1 MRKLLL
7 ATALS
12 CAFAPTAFA
21 RDLVVA
27 VGGEPEAGFDPI
39 KGWGDYGHPLFQAS
53 LLKLDTDL
61 NIVGDLATE
70 WALSDDRLTWTL
82 SLRDDAKFS
91 DGTALTA
98 EDVAFTYNMARD
110 AGGLADLSNLKEAR
124 ATGPLTVEL
133 ELKTPKITFI
143 RRLTTMGIVPKASY
157 GEGYARAPIGAG
169 PFKMVEWREGETLIV
184 EPNPHWYGGDIAF
197 DRISFVF
204 GEEDASVAMARAGT
218 AQLVSVPPQQA
229 DDVPTGMKMLA
240 AESVDNRGMMFPMVP
255 DTGEKTA
262 EGYPIGNNVTSD
274 LAIRRAIN
282 QGLDRDALVALA
294 LNGYGKP
301 ATGPVDGLPW
311 NNPDAAIAG
320 NDIAAAKA
328 TLDAAGWV
336 DGDGDG
342 MREKDGT
349 PAAFN
354 MIYPAS
360 DSTRQA
366 LALGVS
372 QQMRE
377 LGIEVTPVGKG
388 WDEIETLMHAN
399 VIVFGWGAH
408 DPSEIFNLYDGSRR
422 GVEYFNTGYYNNDAV
437 NAHFARAE
445 AAPNF
450 EASLADWQ
458 AAQWDG
464 TTGFGSKGDAAW
476 AWMVNLEHNYFVA
489 ECLDIGPMQVH
500 PHGHGFPITHGIAD
514 WKWTCQ

>member
-7 ATALS
+7 ATAMS
-12 CAFAPTAFA
+12 CAFAPIALA
-21 RDLVVA
+21 RGLVVA

-39 KGWGDYGHPLFQAS
+39 QGWGDYGHPLFQAS
-53 LLKLDTDL
+53 LLKLDADL

-98 EDVAFTYNMARD
+98 EDVAFTFNTARD

-133 ELKTPKITFI
+133 ELNTPKITFI

-157 GEGYARAPIGAG
+157 GKGYARAPIGAG

-204 GEEDASVAMARAGT
+204 GEEDAVVAMARAGA

-229 DDVPTGMKMLA
+229 DDVPAGMQMVA
-240 AESVDNRGMMFPMVP
+240 VETVDNRGMMFPMVP
-255 DTGEKTA
+255 DTGEKTE

-294 LNGYGKP
+294 LNGHGKP

-320 NDIAAAKA
+320 NDMAGAKA

-342 MREKDGT
+342 IREKGGV
-349 PAAFN
+349 PAAFD

-372 QQMRE
+372 EQMQA
-377 LGIEVTPVGKG
+377 LGIAVTPVGKS

-437 NAHFARAE
+437 NAHFAKAE

-476 AWMVNLEHNYFVA
+476 AWMVNLEHNYFVS

-514 WKWTCQ
+514 WKWTCE